1 MGFSDEVR
9 ESFLSYFFN
18 VPFINY
24 LCSFERGYAR
34 DCKRSSDGRIEV
46 DLERP
51 HILEDMDYF
60 RPSAIHYE
68 KHGCYTFLVPNS
80 NPQSE
85 YGKWLIE
92 EVRRCREG
100 YVRDSDGEWITGD
113 YYFFLNYCP
122 IQLTKPSERDPKVT
136 VRVIGFPKVWDGHYL
151 RSHYLAKARRDGKH
165 ASELASRGKGKS
177 FFASGMLAKRILL
190 GESSEVCKGV
200 QCVVTASEKKYILGA
215 NQVLNMFQSYLDH
228 CAKTT
233 EFPSRRLTSSSS
245 EMQWTMGYRDVDS
258 GVVMGS
264 GNSVTGITSK
274 DDESK
279 LRGSRGVLYLIEEA
293 GSFPRL
299 LKLFNVLRPSVE
311 DGGSVFGLIYA
322 YGTAG
327 DQDSDFQAMK
337 EMMDNPDGYNILS
350 LNNVFDKL
358 NTGKK
363 RFSFFFGAYMN
374 MSGYYDKNGNSDVV
388 GALLAILEDR
398 ERVKHNSTDPF
409 TITKRVAEYPIV
421 PREAILNVTNSLFPV
436 VSLTNRLTEI
446 DSNERFYDDVYCGD
460 LVLNSRGKVEFVAT
474 NNLPIRNFPHKG
486 GSTEGSFEIYSLPEK
501 DSSGEVFSGRYIA
514 GLDPY
519 ENDQSDESSSLGSF
533 IILDLWT
540 DRIVAEYTG
549 RPQFADDLYE
559 LVRKACMFYN
569 ARLNYENNKKGLFAY
584 FQMNHCLYLLTDT
597 LDFLRDKQL
606 IKSST
611 FGNTSKGT
619 NASAIINS
627 YARDLIKKW
636 LLKPVPMEGDSD
648 DGVLVPNLNFIRSR
662 ALLQELIGWNMYGN
676 FDRVSSLGMVM
687 LLREDWLIKTGG
699 DIVRDTHDKE
709 YLGNDDYFTKN
720 YRQGDKKSI
729 ISY

>member
-1 MGFSDEVR
+1 MLSSEVR

-18 VPFINY
+18 VPFIRH
-24 LCSFERGYAR
+24 LCSEDRVRAS
-34 DCKRSSDGRIEV
+34 DCVRMDDGRIVV

-51 HILEDMDYF
+51 HILEGMDYF
-60 RPSAIHYE
+60 RPSAIHFE

-122 IQLTKPSERDPKVT
+122 IQLTKPSKDGKGKS
-136 VRVIGFPKVWDGHYL
+136 VRVIGFPRVWDGHYL
-151 RSHYLAKARRDGKH
+151 RSHYLARARDCGSH
-165 ASELASRGKGKS
+165 AAELASRGKGKS
-177 FFASGMLAKRILL
+177 FYASGMLAKRILL
-190 GESSEVCKGV
+190 GESDEVCKRV

-233 EFPSRRLTSSSS
+233 EFPSRRLVSSASD
-245 EMQWTMGYRDVDS
+245 MQWTMGYRDVDT

-264 GNSVTGITSK
+264 ENSVTGITSK

-311 DGGSVFGLIYA
+311 DGSSSFGLIYA

-327 DQDSDFQAMK
+327 DQESDFHAMQ
-337 EMMDNPDGYNILS
+337 EMMYNPDGYNIYG
-350 LNNVFDKL
+350 LNNVFDKV
-358 NTGKK
+358 NDGKK
-363 RFSFFFGAYMN
+363 RFSFFFPAYMN
-374 MSGYYDKNGNSDVV
+374 MNGYYDKDGNSDVV
-388 GALLAILEDR
+388 GALLAILQDR
-398 ERVKHNSTDPF
+398 EHVKHNSTDPF

-421 PREAILNVTNSLFPV
+421 PKEAILNVGNSMFPV

-446 DSNERFYDDVYCGD
+446 DSDSGFYDDVYCGD
-460 LVLNSRGKVEFVAT
+460 LVITGSGKVEFIAT
-474 NNLPIRNFPHKG
+474 QALPIRSFPHRD
-486 GSTEGSFEIYSLPEK
+486 GSITGSLEVFTLPEK
-501 DSSGEVFSGRYIA
+501 GSDGEVFSGRYIA
-514 GLDPY
+514 SLDPY

-533 IILDLWT
+533 FILDLWT

-559 LVRKACMFYN
+559 LVRKACLFFN

-584 FQMNHCLYLLTDT
+584 FQQHHCLHLLTDT
-597 LDFLRDKQL
+597 LEFLRDKQM

-619 NASAIINS
+619 YASAVVNS
-627 YARDLIKKW
+627 YARDLIRKW
-636 LLKPVPMEGDSD
+636 LLKPVPSGGDD
-648 DGVLVPNLNFIRSR
+648 EILVPNLNFIRNR
-662 ALLQELIGWNMYGN
+662 ALLQELIGYNSYGN
-676 FDRVSSLGMVM
+676 FDRVSSLGMLM

-699 DIVRDTHDKE
+699 DVVNKSDDKE

-720 YRQGDKKSI
+720 YRGGDRKSA